1 MYWITLSRLLLLP
14 LLLPLLLGGC
24 EALAPIA
31 VASGASVA
39 AIGRSP
45 VDVVV
50 SLATGRD
57 CSVVRLDRRQS
68 YCAQAETPPAT
79 EPFCTMSL
87 GRADCW
93 IVPPLALPAYV
104 PVGDGARPLNPGQ
117 EANRTRFGP
126 GISLPQPVVAVEP
139 PLVAVVAAPG
149 PIPAETPPV
158 MMEPVDTP
166 PAPPRTRRG
175 V

>member
-1 MYWITLSRLLLLP
+1 MFWITLIRLMLLP

-68 YCAQAETPPAT
+68 YCAQAEAPPAT

-93 IVPPLALPAYV
+93 IIPPLAMPAHV
-104 PVGDGARPLNPGQ
+104 PVGDGAQPLNAGQ

-126 GISLPQPVVAVEP
+126 GITLPHPAVAPEPTPVV
-139 PLVAVVAAPG
+139 VVAPAPV
-149 PIPAETPPV
+149 PAEAPPV

-166 PAPPRTRRG
+166 PTPPRTRRG
-175 V
+175 G

>member
-1 MYWITLSRLLLLP
+1 MRWILLLLP

-24 EALAPIA
+24 QALAPFA
-31 VASGASVA
+31 VAGGATVA

-50 SLATGRD
+50 SYATGRD
-57 CSVVRLDRRQS
+57 CSVVRLDRRES
-68 YCAQAETPPAT
+68 YCAQAEQPPAA

-93 IVPPLALPAYV
+93 IVPPLAMPAHV
-104 PVGDGARPLNPGQ
+104 PVGDGARPLNAAQ

-126 GISLPQPVVAVEP
+126 GITLPELPVYVEP
-139 PLVAVVAAPG
+139 VPVAVVVPVPVAAE
-149 PIPAETPPV
+149 APPV

-166 PAPPRTRRG
+166 PAPARARRG
-175 V
+175 R